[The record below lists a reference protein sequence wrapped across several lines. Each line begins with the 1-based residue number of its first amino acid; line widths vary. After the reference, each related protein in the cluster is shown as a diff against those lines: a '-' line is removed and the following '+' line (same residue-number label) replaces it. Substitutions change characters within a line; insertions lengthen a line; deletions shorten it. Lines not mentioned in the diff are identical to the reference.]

1 MRANGDE
8 KNSGEWGMR
17 YFVGRMQI
25 RRNKS
30 TKVKIS
36 DDTVTVTIEVK
47 KSRVK
52 VKARGWR

>member
-52 VKARGWR
+52 VKAKG